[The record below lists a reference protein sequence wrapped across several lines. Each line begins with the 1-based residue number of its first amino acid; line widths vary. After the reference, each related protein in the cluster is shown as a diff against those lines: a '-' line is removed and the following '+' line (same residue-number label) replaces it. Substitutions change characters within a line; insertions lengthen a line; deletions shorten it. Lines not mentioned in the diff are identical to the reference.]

1 MFNQQKSVDYGFS
14 LFPRLIGFV
23 FVGKLASAGA
33 VFRTIILWRWKFREL
48 PQLIFGQARGWFGW
62 LNQYFD
68 HRFLCLNCRNSKSV
82 FQIYELFQFSGFW
95 LLFVS
100 QNRVNLGLSKT

>member
-1 MFNQQKSVDYGFS
+1 MVSVVVFEFSGMRCQPLRRALCLITNNQWIMVFS

-48 PQLIFGQARGWFGW
+48 PQSIFRQARG
-62 LNQYFD
+62 
-68 HRFLCLNCRNSKSV
+68 
-82 FQIYELFQFSGFW
+82 
-95 LLFVS
+95 
-100 QNRVNLGLSKT
+100 

>member
-1 MFNQQKSVDYGFS
+1 MFNHQKSVDYGFS
-14 LFPRLIGFV
+14 LFSRLIGFV

-33 VFRTIILWRWKFREL
+33 VFRTSILWCWKFREL
-48 PQLIFGQARGWFGW
+48 PQSIFEYARGWFGW

-68 HRFLCLNCRNSKSV
+68 HRFLGLNCRNSKSV
-82 FQIYELFQFSGFW
+82 FQIYESFQFFRSW

-100 QNRVNLGLSKT
+100 QKRVNLGFGKT